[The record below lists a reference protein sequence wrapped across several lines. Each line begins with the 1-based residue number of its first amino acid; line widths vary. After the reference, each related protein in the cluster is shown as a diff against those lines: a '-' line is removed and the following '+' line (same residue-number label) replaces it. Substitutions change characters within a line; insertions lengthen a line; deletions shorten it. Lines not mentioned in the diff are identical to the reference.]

1 MLNRKLINQILI
13 QIIVIGPM
21 GHLFHSI
28 HEQNYIAHA
37 IAYATKIG
45 AYRSEQLVNQS
56 NIHFSNIYL
65 IYTFILS
72 LLYFN

>member
-1 MLNRKLINQILI
+1 
-13 QIIVIGPM
+13 M

-28 HEQNYIAHA
+28 HEQNYVAHV

-45 AYRSEQLVNQS
+45 AYRSEQLQLMNQS

-65 IYTFILS
+65 IYTLILS